1 MSIIHPLLQKLQND
15 VQELQKG
22 LQPDHLSF
30 WYQKIISDTKEMAP
44 PWLQDKINVKQ
55 DPILPMKFNLDISK
69 RAVRYFII
77 AVENNLPQMP
87 YSTQL
92 YFLKVQEI
100 LGFEMD
106 KSFVEVPIIFAF
118 FSIIDCMKS
127 VNLVTCSLSFN
138 TILCT
143 DLSFI
148 EITISVSKTSIISV
162 MKVSFPSFTKIK
174 LANFC
179 ASYLSSVTISTLFI

>member
-100 LGFEMD
+100 LGFEKD
-106 KSFVEVPIIFAF
+106 KS
-118 FSIIDCMKS
+118 
-127 VNLVTCSLSFN
+127 LV
-138 TILCT
+138 
-143 DLSFI
+143 
-148 EITISVSKTSIISV
+148 
-162 MKVSFPSFTKIK
+162 
-174 LANFC
+174 
-179 ASYLSSVTISTLFI
+179 